1 MLNYLAVRIGSAL
14 PVAAL
19 VALIVFLLIR
29 LTPGDPAAILA
40 GENASPEQLEAIRQS
55 LGLHLPLSRQLLDWV
70 GSLLSGDF
78 GTSIISQ
85 IPVATMVGQRL
96 EPSLSLTVIT
106 FALTM
111 VVAIPLGVLAAWKH
125 GTFIDRAV
133 MALSIIGFS
142 VPVFVLGYI
151 MIKVFALELGIF
163 PVQGYRPIA
172 EGVGPF
178 LYRMILPALT
188 LTLAFTA
195 LISRMTRTSMLS
207 VLGEDYIRT
216 ARAKGATERRVLFRH
231 ALKNAF
237 VPIITILGNSFA
249 LLIGGV
255 VVTETVFNL
264 PGIGRLTV
272 EAILAR
278 DYPVIQAIVLL
289 MSFVY
294 LGINLLVDI
303 AYAVIDPR
311 IRY

>member
-1 MLNYLAVRIGSAL
+1 VLSYIAVRVGASL
-14 PVAAL
+14 PVAVL
-19 VALIVFLLIR
+19 VALIVFLIVR

-40 GENASPEQLEAIRQS
+40 GENASAQQLEAIRQS
-55 LGLHLPLSRQLLDWV
+55 LGLDKPLLRQLVDWI
-70 GSLLSGDF
+70 GGLATGNF

-85 IPVATMVGQRL
+85 IPVATIIGQRL
-96 EPSLSLTVIT
+96 EPTLALTVIT
-106 FALTM
+106 FILT
-111 VVAIPLGVLAAWKH
+111 VIIAIPLGVLAAWKH
-125 GTFIDRAV
+125 GTVIDRTV
-133 MALSIIGFS
+133 MLFSVVGFS
-142 VPVFVLGYI
+142 VPVFVLGYSL
-151 MIKVFALELGIF
+151 IKLFSIELGIL
-163 PVQGYRPIA
+163 PVQGYRPIGDGFGA
-172 EGVGPF
+172 F
-178 LYRMILPALT
+178 LYRMVLPAMT
-188 LTLAFTA
+188 LTLALTA

-216 ARAKGATERRVLFRH
+216 ARAKGAAEGRVLFRH
-231 ALKNAF
+231 ALRNAL

-278 DYPVIQAIVLL
+278 DYPVIQAVVLIL
-289 MSFVY
+289 SFVY

>member
-1 MLNYLAVRIGSAL
+1 MLYYIAVRIGAAV
-14 PVAAL
+14 PVALL
-19 VALIVFLLIR
+19 VAFIVFLLVR

-40 GENASPEQLEAIRQS
+40 GENASPEQLEAIRQT
-55 LGLHLPLSRQLLDWV
+55 LGLDRPMLQQMLDWA
-70 GSLLSGDF
+70 GGILSGDF

-85 IPVATMVGQRL
+85 IPVLAMIGQRL
-96 EPSLSLTVIT
+96 EPTLALTLIT
-106 FALTM
+106 FALTIL
-111 VVAIPLGVLAAWKH
+111 VAIPLGVLAAWKH
-125 GTFIDRAV
+125 GTAIDRGV
-133 MALSIIGFS
+133 MLFSIVGFS
-142 VPVFVLGYI
+142 VPVFVLGYT
-151 MIKVFALELGIF
+151 MIQIFSIQLGIF
-163 PVQGYRPIA
+163 PVQGYRPI
-172 EGVGPF
+172 GDGLGPF
-178 LYRMILPALT
+178 LYRMVLPALT
-188 LTLAFTA
+188 LTFAFTA
-195 LISRMTRTSMLS
+195 LIARMTRTSMLS

-216 ARAKGATERRVLFRH
+216 ARAKGATEPRVLFRH

-237 VPIITILGNSFA
+237 VPIVTILGNSFA

-278 DYPVIQAIVLL
+278 DYPVIQGVVLL

-303 AYAVIDPR
+303 AYVVIDPR

>member
-1 MLNYLAVRIGSAL
+1 VFNYLALRIGSAI
-14 PVAAL
+14 PVAAI
-19 VALIVFLLIR
+19 VALIVFLLLR

-40 GENASPEQLEAIRQS
+40 GDAATPAQLEAIRES
-55 LGLHLPLSRQLLDWV
+55 LGLHQPMYVQLKDW
-70 GSLLSGDF
+70 LLGLLGGNF

-85 IPVATMVGQRL
+85 IPVSTMILQRI
-96 EPSLSLTVIT
+96 EPTIALTLIT
-106 FALTM
+106 FLMTII
-111 VVAIPLGVLAAWKH
+111 VAIPLGVVAAWKH
-125 GTFIDRAV
+125 RTTIDRAV
-133 MALSIIGFS
+133 MLFSIIGFS
-142 VPVFVLGYI
+142 VPVFVVGYI
-151 MIKVFALELGIF
+151 LIKIFAIDLRLL
-163 PVQGYRPIA
+163 PVQGYKPLS
-172 EGVGPF
+172 EGFWPF
-178 LYRMILPALT
+178 LQRMLLPALT

-216 ARAKGATERRVLFRH
+216 ARAKGAGEQRVLFRH

-237 VPIITILGNSFA
+237 IPIITILGNSFA

-278 DYPVIQAIVLL
+278 DYPVIQAVVLIMSLIYL
-289 MSFVY
+289 M
-294 LGINLLVDI
+294 INLLVDI
-303 AYAVIDPR
+303 AYALLDPR

>member
-1 MLNYLAVRIGSAL
+1 MLTYVALRIGSAL
-14 PVAAL
+14 PVAVL
-19 VALIVFLLIR
+19 VALIVFLLVR

-40 GENASPEQLEAIRQS
+40 GENASPEQLEAIRLS
-55 LGLHLPLSRQLLDWV
+55 LGLDLPMHRQMLDWA
-70 GSLLSGDF
+70 GGILGGDF

-85 IPVATMVGQRL
+85 IPVVTMIGQRL
-96 EPSLSLTVIT
+96 EPTLSLTLIT
-106 FALTM
+106 FCLT
-111 VVAIPLGVLAAWKH
+111 VLVAIPLGVLAAWKH
-125 GTFIDRAV
+125 GTAVDRGV
-133 MALSIIGFS
+133 MVFSIIGFS
-142 VPVFVLGYI
+142 VPVFVLGYTLI
-151 MIKVFALELGIF
+151 QIFSIQLGVL
-163 PVQGYRPIA
+163 PVQGYRPIG
-172 EGVGPF
+172 EGLGPF
-178 LYRMILPALT
+178 LYRMVLPALT

-195 LISRMTRTSMLS
+195 LIARMTRTSMLS

-216 ARAKGATERRVLFRH
+216 ARAKGAAEPRVLFRH
-231 ALKNAF
+231 ALRNAF

-278 DYPVIQAIVLL
+278 DYPVIQGVVLL

-303 AYAVIDPR
+303 AYVAIDPR

>member
-1 MLNYLAVRIGSAL
+1 MFGYIAMRICASL

-19 VALIVFLLIR
+19 VALIVFLIVR

-40 GENASPEQLEAIRQS
+40 GENATTEQLEAIRHS
-55 LGLHLPLSRQLLDWV
+55 LGLDKPLVQQLADW
-70 GSLLSGDF
+70 LANLATGDF
-78 GTSIISQ
+78 GTSIISN
-85 IPVATMVGQRL
+85 IPVATMIGQRL
-96 EPSLSLTVIT
+96 EPTLSLTIIT
-106 FALTM
+106 FALT
-111 VVAIPLGVLAAWKH
+111 VIVAIPLGVLAAWKH
-125 GTFIDRAV
+125 GTAIDRSV
-133 MALSIIGFS
+133 MLFSIVGFS
-142 VPVFVLGYI
+142 VPVFVLGYLLI
-151 MIKVFALELGIF
+151 QLFSIKLGIL
-163 PVQGYRPIA
+163 PVQGYRSPA
-172 EGVGPF
+172 EGLGPF
-178 LYRMILPALT
+178 LVRMILPALA

-216 ARAKGATERRVLFRH
+216 ARAKGAAERRVLFRH
-231 ALKNAF
+231 ALRNAL

-278 DYPVIQAIVLL
+278 DYPVIQAVVLI

-303 AYAVIDPR
+303 AYAAIDPR

>member
-1 MLNYLAVRIGSAL
+1 MFGYIAMRICTCL

-19 VALIVFLLIR
+19 VALIVFLIVR

-40 GENASPEQLEAIRQS
+40 GENATTEQLEAIRQS
-55 LGLHLPLSRQLLDWV
+55 LGLDKPLVRQLADW
-70 GSLLSGDF
+70 LANLATGDF
-78 GTSIISQ
+78 GTSIISNM
-85 IPVATMVGQRL
+85 PVATMIGQRL
-96 EPSLSLTVIT
+96 EPTLSLTIIT
-106 FALTM
+106 FALT
-111 VVAIPLGVLAAWKH
+111 VIVAIPLGVLAAWKH
-125 GTFIDRAV
+125 GTAIDRSV
-133 MALSIIGFS
+133 MLFSIVGFS
-142 VPVFVLGYI
+142 VPVFVLGYLLI
-151 MIKVFALELGIF
+151 QLFSIKLGIL
-163 PVQGYRPIA
+163 PVQGYRSPA
-172 EGVGPF
+172 EGLGPF
-178 LYRMILPALT
+178 LVRMILPALA

-216 ARAKGATERRVLFRH
+216 ARAKGAAERRVLFRH
-231 ALKNAF
+231 ALRNAL

-278 DYPVIQAIVLL
+278 DYPVIQAVVLI

-303 AYAVIDPR
+303 AYAAIDPR

>member
-1 MLNYLAVRIGSAL
+1 MLTYIALRVGSAL
-14 PVAAL
+14 PVAVL
-19 VALIVFLLIR
+19 VALIVFLLVR

-40 GENASPEQLEAIRQS
+40 GENASPEQLEAIRLS
-55 LGLHLPLSRQLLDWV
+55 LGLDLPMYRQMIDWA
-70 GSLLSGDF
+70 GGILRGDF

-85 IPVATMVGQRL
+85 IPVVTMIGQRL
-96 EPSLSLTVIT
+96 EPTLSLTLIT
-106 FALTM
+106 FCLTIL
-111 VVAIPLGVLAAWKH
+111 VAIPLGVLAAWKH
-125 GTFIDRAV
+125 GTAVDRGV
-133 MALSIIGFS
+133 MVFSIIGFS
-142 VPVFVLGYI
+142 VPVFVLGYTLI
-151 MIKVFALELGIF
+151 QIFSIELGLL
-163 PVQGYRPIA
+163 PVQGYRPIG
-172 EGVGPF
+172 EGLGPF
-178 LYRMILPALT
+178 LYRMVLPALT

-195 LISRMTRTSMLS
+195 LIARMTRTSMLS
-207 VLGEDYIRT
+207 VLGEDYVRT
-216 ARAKGATERRVLFRH
+216 ARAKGAAEPRVLFRH
-231 ALKNAF
+231 ALRNAF

-278 DYPVIQAIVLL
+278 DYPVIQGVVLL

-303 AYAVIDPR
+303 AYVAIDPR

>member
-1 MLNYLAVRIGSAL
+1 VLTYIALRVGSAL
-14 PVAAL
+14 PVAVL
-19 VALIVFLLIR
+19 VALIVFLLVR

-40 GENASPEQLEAIRQS
+40 GENASPEQLEAIRLS
-55 LGLHLPLSRQLLDWV
+55 LGLDQPLHRQMIDWA
-70 GSLLSGDF
+70 GGILGGDF

-85 IPVATMVGQRL
+85 VPVVTMIGQRL
-96 EPSLSLTVIT
+96 EPTLSLTLIT
-106 FALTM
+106 FCLTILF
-111 VVAIPLGVLAAWKH
+111 AIPLGVLAAWKH
-125 GTFIDRAV
+125 GTAIDRGV
-133 MALSIIGFS
+133 MVFSIIGFS
-142 VPVFVLGYI
+142 VPVFVLGYTLI
-151 MIKVFALELGIF
+151 QIFSIRLGIL
-163 PVQGYRPIA
+163 PVQGYRPVG
-172 EGVGPF
+172 EGLGPF
-178 LYRMILPALT
+178 LYRMVLPALT

-195 LISRMTRTSMLS
+195 LIARMTRTSMLS

-216 ARAKGATERRVLFRH
+216 ARAKGAAEPRVLFRH

-237 VPIITILGNSFA
+237 VPIVTILGNSFA

-278 DYPVIQAIVLL
+278 DYPVIQGVVLL

-303 AYAVIDPR
+303 AYVVIDPR

>member
-1 MLNYLAVRIGSAL
+1 MLTYIALRVGSAL
-14 PVAAL
+14 PVAVL
-19 VALIVFLLIR
+19 VALIVFLLVR

-40 GENASPEQLEAIRQS
+40 GENASPEQLEAIRLS
-55 LGLHLPLSRQLLDWV
+55 LGLDLPIHRQMVDWA
-70 GSLLSGDF
+70 GGILSGDF

-85 IPVATMVGQRL
+85 IPVVTMIGQRL
-96 EPSLSLTVIT
+96 EPTLSLTLIT
-106 FALTM
+106 FCLT
-111 VVAIPLGVLAAWKH
+111 VLVAIPLGVLAAWKH
-125 GTFIDRAV
+125 GTAIDRGV
-133 MALSIIGFS
+133 MVFSIIGFS
-142 VPVFVLGYI
+142 VPVFVLGYTLI
-151 MIKVFALELGIF
+151 QIFSIELGIL
-163 PVQGYRPIA
+163 PVQGYRPIG
-172 EGVGPF
+172 EGLGPF
-178 LYRMILPALT
+178 LYRMVLPALT

-195 LISRMTRTSMLS
+195 LIARMTRTSMLS

-216 ARAKGATERRVLFRH
+216 ARAKGAAEPRVLFRH

-237 VPIITILGNSFA
+237 VPIVTILGNSFA

-278 DYPVIQAIVLL
+278 DYPVIQGVVLL

-303 AYAVIDPR
+303 AYVVIDPR

>member
-1 MLNYLAVRIGSAL
+1 MLTYIALRVGSAL
-14 PVAAL
+14 PVAVL
-19 VALIVFLLIR
+19 VALIVFLLVR

-40 GENASPEQLEAIRQS
+40 GENAIPEQLEAIRLS
-55 LGLHLPLSRQLLDWV
+55 LGLDLPMHRQMIDWA
-70 GSLLSGDF
+70 GGILSGDF

-85 IPVATMVGQRL
+85 IPVVTMIGQRL
-96 EPSLSLTVIT
+96 EPTLSLTLIT
-106 FALTM
+106 FALTIL
-111 VVAIPLGVLAAWKH
+111 VAIPLGVLAAWKH
-125 GTFIDRAV
+125 GTAVDRGV
-133 MALSIIGFS
+133 MVFSIIGFS
-142 VPVFVLGYI
+142 VPVFVLGYTLI
-151 MIKVFALELGIF
+151 QIFSIQLGIL
-163 PVQGYRPIA
+163 PVQGYRPIG
-172 EGVGPF
+172 EGLGPF
-178 LYRMILPALT
+178 LYRMVLPALT

-195 LISRMTRTSMLS
+195 LIARMTRTSMLS

-216 ARAKGATERRVLFRH
+216 ARAKGAAEPRVLFRH

-278 DYPVIQAIVLL
+278 DYPVIQGVVLL

-303 AYAVIDPR
+303 AYVVIDPR